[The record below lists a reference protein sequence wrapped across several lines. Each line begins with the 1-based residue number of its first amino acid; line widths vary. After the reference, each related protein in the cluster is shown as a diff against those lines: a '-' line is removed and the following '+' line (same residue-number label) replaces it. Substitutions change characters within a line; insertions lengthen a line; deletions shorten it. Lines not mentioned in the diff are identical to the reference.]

1 MTVNDLAKRAD
12 VPPHV
17 VRYYT
22 QRGLLHPKRNA
33 RNGYREYAAADL
45 YRLKFICR
53 AKRVGFTLTDIE
65 MILGDADRGV
75 SPCLQVRR
83 LVRHRATE
91 NDERL
96 ADAQRLQQRIRE
108 AVKTWE
114 TVPDRPPDHESL
126 CRLIDAIAF
135 DEDAGDATTRRTG
148 PNVDL

>member
-1 MTVNDLAKRAD
+1 MTVNDLATRAG

-22 QRGLLHPKRNA
+22 RRGLLHPKRNA

-83 LVRHRATE
+83 LVRH
-91 NDERL
+91 
-96 ADAQRLQQRIRE
+96 
-108 AVKTWE
+108 
-114 TVPDRPPDHESL
+114 
-126 CRLIDAIAF
+126 
-135 DEDAGDATTRRTG
+135 
-148 PNVDL
+148 